1 MKKTKILSGNFSA
14 GDGKKGNFSG
24 YNTKGQ
30 RIFVNKK
37 QMDSLGIK
45 TDAEVKPFYAVID
58 EKEIDTFDANGV
70 LTGVM
75 TKRLQALSVF
85 KTEAELI
92 DAVNADDLLEINAK
106 SALVK
111 SANAVGLTQAQLDAV
126 LMASI

>member
-58 EKEIDTFDANGV
+58 EKEIDTFDANGA